1 MVPERFKGKVAA
13 VTGGCNGIGAA
24 VVERLVREGARVAVW
39 DLDISSRE
47 VRLASLPGEMVG
59 FLETDVGD
67 LASVEAANA
76 KTTERFGSV
85 DILINSAGIAG
96 PVSTLADYPPEDWRK
111 VQAVNLDGTFH
122 CCRAVVPAMV
132 QKNWGRIVN
141 VASVAGKEGNPM
153 ASAYSA
159 SKAAVIGMT
168 KSLGKELAK
177 HDIAVNAIAPAAART
192 RIFEQMTQEF
202 VDFMLSKIPRERFV
216 EVEEI
221 AAMICWMC
229 SDENSFTTG
238 SVFDISGGRAT
249 Y

>member
-1 MVPERFKGKVAA
+1 MFQGRFEGRVAA

-24 VVERLVREGARVAVW
+24 VVERLVLEGARVAIW
-39 DLDISSRE
+39 DMDISARE
-47 VRLASLPGEMVG
+47 TRVGNLPAGSYACFQV
-59 FLETDVGD
+59 DVSD
-67 LASVEAANA
+67 LASVEAGHKASV
-76 KTTERFGSV
+76 EQFGGI
-85 DILINSAGIAG
+85 DILVNSAGIAG
-96 PVSTLADYPPEDWRK
+96 PVSTLADYPPEEWRK
-111 VQAVNLDGTFH
+111 VQAINLDGTFF
-122 CCRAVVPAMV
+122 CCRTVVPGMIER
-132 QKNWGRIVN
+132 NWGRIVN
-141 VASVAGKEGNPM
+141 VASVAGKEGNPK

-168 KSLGKELAK
+168 KSLGKELAT
-177 HDIAVNAIAPAAART
+177 HNIAVNAIAPAAART
-192 RIFEQMTQEF
+192 RIFDQVTQEF

-229 SDENSFTTG
+229 SEENSFTTA